1 MKKKFYFLLVG
12 ASSFLF
18 SCTTMLPL
26 NNHYEKAGTLKK
38 GNVELSGHLT
48 RYDVHHYG
56 RKERTHDN
64 FGFRAGIGLTERF
77 DLKLRYE
84 KMQFTKNFDH
94 RITRADY
101 FSLVPKLALVPERLS
116 LLIPVSTFR
125 VQSVADNFHY
135 TNRVSSIAP
144 QLIYTYTNSRKTFD
158 ISFASKIDYL
168 FELDDDSESN
178 TFFGMTLGA
187 GFSTDL
193 SKWAIRPEIG
203 LASELDDA
211 KFISYGIGF
220 QWILPTRKKK

>member
-1 MKKKFYFLLVG
+1 
-12 ASSFLF
+12 
-18 SCTTMLPL
+18 MLPL

-56 RKERTHDN
+56 RQERSHDN
-64 FGFRAGIGLTERF
+64 YGFRAGIGLTERF

-101 FSLVPKLALVPERLS
+101 FSLVPKFALVPERLS
-116 LLIPVSTFR
+116 FLVPVSTFR
-125 VQSVADNFHY
+125 VQSKSDNY
-135 TNRVSSIAP
+135 RYINRVSSIAP

-158 ISFASKIDYL
+158 ISFASKVDYL
-168 FELDDDSESN
+168 FEVDDDSESN

-203 LASELDDA
+203 LSTELADA
-211 KFISYGIGF
+211 KFFSYGVGF

>member
-1 MKKKFYFLLVG
+1 
-12 ASSFLF
+12 
-18 SCTTMLPL
+18 MLPL
-26 NNHYEKAGTLKK
+26 NNHYEIAGTLKK